1 MINLNEFCYHMH
13 HLENTNGMRDYLYS
27 NIDMIFKDKINKL
40 KSKTVAIYDQN
51 DLNNFILEY
60 PLFKVS
66 NNNVPRLKYP
76 EVGLWASNYSLFK
89 KFIETDYKYL
99 IVFEDDIEVYENII
113 DLLNKYI
120 KALPSHWE
128 CFCLFQ
134 PDSPVGDKGYNH
146 IPDLYKTNN
155 RHIWY
160 AHQTWSTGGL
170 LLTRGAVKK
179 LIKYVEL
186 DGINLAID
194 LLIFKTNSMNL
205 PIPYGNGKILNTY
218 SLARYEQRMSG
229 LVNID
234 SQIQNGKTID
244 KY

>member
-1 MINLNEFCYHMH
+1 MH

-27 NIDMIFKDKINKL
+27 NIDKVLNEKINKL
-40 KSKTVAIYDQN
+40 DSKTISIYNQI
-51 DLNNFILEY
+51 DLDNFILRY

-66 NNNVPRLKYP
+66 NDFVPRLKYP

-89 KFIETDYKYL
+89 KFIGTNYNYL
-99 IVFEDDIEVYENII
+99 MVFEDDIEVYDNII

-120 KALPSHWE
+120 KELPLNWE

-134 PDSPVGDKGYNH
+134 PDSPIGDKGYNY
-146 IPDLYKTNN
+146 IPDIYKTNS

-170 LLTRGAVKK
+170 LLTRNAVNK
-179 LIKYVEL
+179 LIKYVEV
-186 DGINLAID
+186 DGINLPID
-194 LLIFKTNSMNL
+194 LLIFKINNMNV
-205 PIPYGNGKILNTY
+205 PIPYGSGKLLSTY

-229 LVNID
+229 LVDID